1 MTKGFERDDG
11 HFVKS
16 LDDALASFHVECQAY
31 HGGSFIWKP
40 FSQSFE
46 GESIAIGIKI

>member
-11 HFVKS
+11 LFVKS
-16 LDDALASFHVECQAY
+16 LDDALASFHAERQAY
-31 HGGSFIWKP
+31 HSGSFFWKP
-40 FSQSFE
+40 YSQSFE